1 MTRSPSAAL
10 ARNLDQRGIHYGW
23 VIAGVSFLT
32 LITAAGFRSTVG
44 VLIVPLQDEF
54 GWSRA
59 TISAAVAINLVLY
72 GLGGPF
78 AAGLY
83 DRFGIRRVIV
93 IALATI
99 AISSTLTTQMG
110 APWQL
115 DVLWGVANG
124 LATGAIGVT
133 LAAVIANRW
142 FVERRG
148 VVTGMLTASNA
159 TGQLVF
165 LPLLGWIV
173 TSQGWR
179 SAALTVSI
187 VALAVTLATRR
198 PLPPRQS
205 RRHRPPPLRRRRR
218 RPADLPA
225 EPVPGSDRRASLT
238 ASRTSTFWLLTASF
252 FVCGATTN
260 GLIGTHLIPAA
271 MDHGMS
277 EVTAA
282 SLLAVIGVFDL
293 VGHAVLRLAHRPV
306 RPSLAPVLVL
316 RLPRAVAARAP
327 VRDRIVASRPRRVP
341 RVLRARL
348 GGDRATDGRDH
359 GAGVR
364 AGAGRGRRSA
374 GSSAPTSSAPRS
386 PPGAQ
391 ARRARGSATTRR
403 RSSRPASS
411 RSSPPGLV
419 IRITRTRLGSH
430 VDRAHPG
437 RSPCMRVCCRV
448 VLAAVGLAVLLTGG
462 AGAHPRLEAN
472 DTRRRMPSSTVA
484 PRAVVVRLSEPAE
497 PVGDGISV
505 KGRRPRGRPRAGRR
519 RGNDADDARS
529 TRVEQGSY
537 VVEWLVVGDRHATR
551 RAGRSCSASGS
562 RRGRRCRGGPPE
574 ESSSRRSAAGS
585 RWPGSRSASECRSRR
600 CSRVA

>member
-1 MTRSPSAAL
+1 MIAA
-10 ARNLDQRGIHYGW
+10 
-23 VIAGVSFLT
+23 VSFLT

-99 AISSTLTTQMG
+99 AISSTLTTQID

-115 DVLWGVANG
+115 DLLWGVANG

-148 VVTGMLTASNA
+148 LVTGMLTASNA

-187 VALAVTLATRR
+187 VALAFTLPLVALLPAGQPRR
-198 PLPPRQS
+198 DRAA
-205 RRHRPPPLRRRRR
+205 RLRRRRR
-218 RPADLPA
+218 RPGDPA
-225 EPVPGSDRRASLT
+225 PEPVPGRDRRPRRS
-238 ASRTSTFWLLTASF
+238 ASRTSTFWLLTGSF
-252 FVCGATTN
+252 FICGATTN

-277 EVTAA
+277 EVAAA

-293 VGHAVLRLAHRPV
+293 IGTLCSGWLTDRYDPRWLLFWYYGLRGL
-306 RPSLAPVLVL
+306 SLLVL
-316 RLPRAVAARAP
+316 PFVIGSSNLGLIAFVVFYGLDWVATVPPTVAITAKAFGREHVGVVFGWIFGAHQLGAAVAAWGAGAARTWFGDYQSAFVTRRA
-327 VRDRIVASRPRRVP
+327 A
-341 RVLRARL
+341 LAARL
-348 GGDRATDGRDH
+348 GPRDPDH
-359 GAGVR
+359 A
-364 AGAGRGRRSA
+364 ASA
-374 GSSAPTSSAPRS
+374 A
-386 PPGAQ
+386 
-391 ARRARGSATTRR
+391 TRR
-403 RSSRPASS
+403 RSGRARPKRPHERRDAAM
-411 RSSPPGLV
+411 R
-419 IRITRTRLGSH
+419 RL
-430 VDRAHPG
+430 RRG
-437 RSPCMRVCCRV
+437 R
-448 VLAAVGLAVLLTGG
+448 LAL
-462 AGAHPRLEAN
+462 AGALAGS
-472 DTRRRMPSSTVA
+472 RRRA
-484 PRAVVVRLSEPAE
+484 PAA
-497 PVGDGISV
+497 
-505 KGRRPRGRPRAGRR
+505 RRDDAGRR
-519 RGNDADDARS
+519 RTAR
-529 TRVEQGSY
+529 R
-537 VVEWLVVGDRHATR
+537 RR
-551 RAGRSCSASGS
+551 RAPS
-562 RRGRRCRGGPPE
+562 
-574 ESSSRRSAAGS
+574 
-585 RWPGSRSASECRSRR
+585 
-600 CSRVA
+600 